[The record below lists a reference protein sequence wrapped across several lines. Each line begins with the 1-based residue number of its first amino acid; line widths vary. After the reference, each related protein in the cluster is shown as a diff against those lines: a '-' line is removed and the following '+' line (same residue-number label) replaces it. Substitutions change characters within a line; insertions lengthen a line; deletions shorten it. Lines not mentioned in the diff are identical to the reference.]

1 MRITIKA
8 TDELT
13 GNEIEVVVNDGTS
26 TGLPSATKCQEM
38 LDSLSRKYNAMMT
51 YVSHSVVIA

>member
-1 MRITIKA
+1 MKITIIA
-8 TDELT
+8 NDELT

-26 TGLPSATKCQEM
+26 TGLPTAAKCQEM
-38 LDSLSRKYNAMMT
+38 LSQLNRKYMAILL

>member
-13 GNEIEVVVNDGTS
+13 GNEMNVVVTDGTS
-26 TGLPSATKCQEM
+26 TGLPSAAKCQEI
-38 LDSLSRKYNAMMT
+38 LDGLSRKYNALMT
-51 YVSHSVVIA
+51 YVSHSVVM

>member
-13 GNEIEVVVNDGTS
+13 GNEMEVVVNDGTS
-26 TGLPSATKCQEM
+26 TGMPTAAKCQEM
-38 LDSLSRKYNAMMT
+38 LSQLNCKHNALMT

>member
-1 MRITIKA
+1 MQITIKA

-13 GNEIEVVVNDGTS
+13 GSELEVVVNDGTS
-26 TGLPSATKCQEM
+26 TGMPSAAKCQEM
-38 LDSLSRKYNAMMT
+38 LDSLNRKYMALMT

>member
-26 TGLPSATKCQEM
+26 TGLPSAAKCQEM
-38 LDSLSRKYNAMMT
+38 LDSLNRKHMALTT